1 MGKACEPVRP
11 AQVGV
16 ELKAGEN
23 PGGQWA
29 TAALPEVFKG
39 QPEAAIELELL
50 SDIERL
56 VGIQAT

>member
-1 MGKACEPVRP
+1 M
-11 AQVGV
+11 GV

-29 TAALPEVFKG
+29 TAALPEVFRG

-56 VGIQAT
+56 VGIQAP